1 MQEFIIDE
9 TQKIFCKSIKRYAND
24 LKKENQEI
32 SIMLYL
38 KQDENEEENGEVGY
52 KICVNNNPEIS
63 ATIKDIL
70 NVKFDI
76 KGYSL
81 IVPPY
86 IKQFLNDFEKQLNS
100 KAIDVCVYLSKEDED
115 ECRFFLFNNG
125 KFVNEVYLTE
135 LIKI

>member
-32 SIMLYL
+32 SIMLYI
-38 KQDENEEENGEVGY
+38 KQDEEEEVGY
-52 KICVNNNPEIS
+52 KICVDNNPVQ
-63 ATIKDIL
+63 TVNIKDVL

-100 KAIDVCVYLSKEDED
+100 KSIDVCVYLSKEDEN

-125 KFVNEVYLTE
+125 KFVNEVYLNE

>member
-32 SIMLYL
+32 SIMLYI
-38 KQDENEEENGEVGY
+38 KQDEEEEVGY
-52 KICVNNNPEIS
+52 KICVNNNPVQS
-63 ATIKDIL
+63 VTIKDVL

-86 IKQFLNDFEKQLNS
+86 IRQFLNDFEKQLNS

>member
-32 SIMLYL
+32 SIMLYI
-38 KQDENEEENGEVGY
+38 KQDEEEEVGY
-52 KICVNNNPEIS
+52 KICVNNNPVQTV
-63 ATIKDIL
+63 TIKDVL

>member
-32 SIMLYL
+32 SIMLYI
-38 KQDENEEENGEVGY
+38 KQGGEEDGDVGY
-52 KICVNNNPEIS
+52 NICVNNNPVQTV
-63 ATIKDIL
+63 TIKDVL

-100 KAIDVCVYLSKEDED
+100 TTIDVCVYLNKEDED
-115 ECRFFLFNNG
+115 ECRFFLFNAG

>member
-32 SIMLYL
+32 SIMLYI
-38 KQDENEEENGEVGY
+38 KQDEEEEVGY
-52 KICVNNNPEIS
+52 KICINNNPVQIV
-63 ATIKDIL
+63 TIKDIL

-125 KFVNEVYLTE
+125 KFVNEVYLNQ
-135 LIKI
+135 LIKV

>member
-32 SIMLYL
+32 SIMLYI
-38 KQDENEEENGEVGY
+38 KQDEEEVGY
-52 KICVNNNPEIS
+52 KICVNNNPVQTV
-63 ATIKDIL
+63 TIKDVL

>member
-38 KQDENEEENGEVGY
+38 KQDEEEEVGY
-52 KICVNNNPEIS
+52 KICVNNNPVETV
-63 ATIKDIL
+63 TIKDVL

-100 KAIDVCVYLSKEDED
+100 KAIDVCVYLSKEDD
-115 ECRFFLFNNG
+115 NECRFFLFNNG

>member
-32 SIMLYL
+32 SIMLYI
-38 KQDENEEENGEVGY
+38 KQDGEEEGEVGY
-52 KICVNNNPEIS
+52 NICVNNNPVQS
-63 ATIKDIL
+63 VTIKDVL

-100 KAIDVCVYLSKEDED
+100 TTIDVCVYLSKEDED
-115 ECRFFLFNNG
+115 ECRFFLFNAG

>member
-24 LKKENQEI
+24 LKKENSEI
-32 SIMLYL
+32 SIMLFL
-38 KQDENEEENGEVGY
+38 KQDESGESEVGY
-52 KICVNNNPEIS
+52 NICVNNNPVQTV
-63 ATIKDIL
+63 TIKDVL

-115 ECRFFLFNNG
+115 ECRFFLFNAG

-135 LIKI
+135 LIKV